1 MAKKQKPYYV
11 CSACG
16 YRSEGWLGHCPQ
28 CDSWNTMEEFFPAAS
43 GKRGKQASG
52 AELIPLMTTKLPP
65 EQRLS
70 TGISELDHVLGGGN
84 VCGSVTLIGGD
95 PGIGKSTL
103 LLQMLDV
110 YHSSKK
116 KLFISGEE
124 SLHQIQNRAQ
134 RLQIKGQN
142 IFYSNVTNL
151 EQIEQA
157 LRSEQPGVAVI
168 DSIQTMLSEN
178 IDGLPGNISQ
188 LRYTTAQLVRLAKE
202 LNISLFIIGHVTKE
216 GGLAGPKVLEHLVD
230 TVLYFEGD
238 NKADFRILRSVKN
251 RFGPVNEI
259 ALFRME
265 NNGLLPVANPSELF
279 LNPDVEDRM
288 GTAVVAIMEGNR
300 PVLIEVQALV
310 SKTQFGVPQR
320 TAVGIDHRRMN
331 LLLAVLEKKCGKP
344 FSFYDVFIKTAGGIR
359 VTDPAADLG
368 ICMALVSSMDEHPL
382 PRDAVFVGEVGLNA
396 ELRPVNQIVERIR
409 EADKLGFKRVV
420 VPESK
425 QRINLKLNCKIEKHR
440 KLQDFLEEI

>member
-1 MAKKQKPYYV
+1 MAKKEKSYYI

-16 YRSEGWLGHCPQ
+16 YRAGGWLGRCPQ
-28 CDSWNTMEEFFPAAS
+28 CNSWNTMEEIFPVKKTTAS
-43 GKRGKQASG
+43 ARRTTDDLQ
-52 AELIPLMTTKLPP
+52 PLMDSQVEP
-65 EQRLS
+65 EHRLS

-84 VCGSVTLIGGD
+84 VCGSVTLVGGD

-103 LLQMLDV
+103 LLQMLDT
-110 YHSSKK
+110 YKSQKK

-124 SLHQIQNRAQ
+124 SLHQIQNRAK
-134 RLQIKGQN
+134 RLHIKGEH
-142 IFYSNVTNL
+142 IFYSGVTNL
-151 EQIEQA
+151 ESIEQI
-157 LRSEQPGVAVI
+157 LRAEMPAVAVI

-188 LRYTTAQLVRLAKE
+188 LRYTTANLVRLAKE

-251 RFGPVNEI
+251 RYGPVNEI

-265 NNGLLPVANPSELF
+265 RRGLIPVSNPSELF
-279 LNPDVEDRM
+279 LNLDVEDRM

-320 TAVGIDHRRMN
+320 TAMGIDHRRMN

-344 FSFYDVFIKTAGGIR
+344 FGFYDVFIKTAGGIR

-368 ICMALVSSMDEHPL
+368 ICMALVSSMEETPL
-382 PRDAVFVGEVGLNA
+382 PAEAVYIGEVGLNA

-409 EADKLGFKRVV
+409 EADKLGFKRAV
-420 VPESK
+420 VPDSK
-425 QRINLKLNCKIEKHR
+425 QRIHLNLNCRIERRR
-440 KLQDFLEEI
+440 KLQDLII

>member
-1 MAKKQKPYYV
+1 MARKNKPYYV

-16 YRSEGWLGHCPQ
+16 YRSEGWLGRCPQ
-28 CDSWNTMEEFFPAAS
+28 CDSWNTMEEFFPAAQN
-43 GKRGKQASG
+43 KTRGPA
-52 AELIPLMTTKLPP
+52 AELLPLMTAEVAP
-65 EQRLS
+65 EHRLS

-84 VCGSVTLIGGD
+84 VLGSVTLVGGD

-103 LLQMLDV
+103 LLQMLDS
-110 YHSSKK
+110 YKSQKK

-134 RLQIKGQN
+134 RLKISGQN
-142 IFYSNVTNL
+142 VYYSNVTNL

-157 LRSEQPGVAVI
+157 LRHELPGVAVI
-168 DSIQTMLSEN
+168 DSIQTILSEK

-188 LRYTTAQLVRLAKE
+188 LRYTTAHLVRLAKE

-216 GGLAGPKVLEHLVD
+216 GSLAGPKVLEHLVD

-251 RFGPVNEI
+251 RYGPVNEI

-265 NNGLLPVANPSELF
+265 SYGLMAVDNPSELF
-279 LNPDVEDRM
+279 LNLDVEDRM

-320 TAVGIDHRRMN
+320 TAMGIDHRRMN

-368 ICMALVSSMDEHPL
+368 ICMALVSSMDENPL
-382 PRDAVFVGEVGLNA
+382 PREAVYIGEVGLNA

-409 EADKLGFKRVV
+409 EADKLGFRRVV
-420 VPESK
+420 APDSK
-425 QRINLKLNCKIEKHR
+425 QKIHLNVQCKVERRR
-440 KLQDFLEEI
+440 KLQDLIE

>member
-1 MAKKQKPYYV
+1 MAKKKKAYFV
-11 CSACG
+11 CNACG
-16 YRSEGWLGHCPQ
+16 YRSEGWLGRCPQ
-28 CDSWNTMEEFFPAAS
+28 CNSWNTMEEVLPQS
-43 GKRGKQASG
+43 KRSSKTNATTGQ
-52 AELIPLMTTKLPP
+52 LLPLMTAQVPP
-65 EQRLS
+65 EYRIS
-70 TGISELDHVLGGGN
+70 TGIDELDHVLGGGN
-84 VCGSVTLIGGD
+84 VCGSVTLVGGD

-103 LLQMLDV
+103 LLQMLDS
-110 YHSSKK
+110 YQSDGK

-134 RLQIKGQN
+134 RLQLTGHN
-142 IFYSNVTNL
+142 VFYSNSTTL
-151 EQIEQA
+151 EEIEQL
-157 LRSEQPGVAVI
+157 LRDEQPVVAVV
-168 DSIQTMLSEN
+168 DSIQTILSEN
-178 IDGLPGNISQ
+178 IDGLPGNIGQ
-188 LRYTTAQLVRLAKE
+188 LRYSTAQLVQLAKE
-202 LNISLFIIGHVTKE
+202 LNIALFLIGHVTKE

-251 RFGPVNEI
+251 RYGAVNEI

-265 NNGLLPVANPSELF
+265 SRGLVPISNPSELF
-279 LNPDVEDRM
+279 LNLEVEDRM

-300 PVLIEVQALV
+300 PVLVEVQALV

-320 TAVGIDHRRMN
+320 TASGIDHRRMN

-359 VTDPAADLG
+359 LTDPAADLG
-368 ICMALVSSMDEHPL
+368 ICMALISSMDENPL
-382 PRDAVFVGEVGLNA
+382 PRDAVYVGEVGLNA

-425 QRINLKLNCKIEKHR
+425 QRIHLKLNCKIEKHR
-440 KLQDFLEEI
+440 KLQDLLEEI